1 MRDIYIALSGASAA
15 WDNLSSIAHNIAN
28 SKTQGFREARTTF
41 ELAGAPPS
49 PNGSGLGPLYVAAG
63 NTTYNTEDGDLEI
76 DDDPTHLALRG
87 DGFFALED
95 GTFTRDGSFQIDGE
109 GTLVTSDGTPVL
121 SENGPIQ
128 LAPGET
134 FNVGPDGT
142 VNGSVSGNLG
152 KLSIA
157 TLGNPAPLGGN
168 RWGGTPSA
176 DPPAG
181 TTVVQGALEGSNADT
196 MRGMIE
202 MMEASRYFEAEQKA
216 MQASDDLRARL
227 NRIGGS

>member
-1 MRDIYIALSGASAA
+1 MKDIYVALSGASAA

-28 SKTQGFREARTTF
+28 GKTQGFREARTTF
-41 ELAGAPPS
+41 ELAGPS
-49 PNGSGLGPLYVAAG
+49 GSNGLGAMYAAVG
-63 NTTYNTEDGDLEI
+63 NTTYSTQDGELEM

-87 DGFFALED
+87 DGFFTLQD
-95 GTFTRDGSFQIDGE
+95 GTFTRDGTFQVDPE

-121 SENGPIQ
+121 SDNGPITFQ
-128 LAPGET
+128 PGESFT
-134 FNVGPDGT
+134 IGTDGTITGSASGNVG
-142 VNGSVSGNLG
+142 
-152 KLSIA
+152 KLEIA
-157 TLGNPAPLGGN
+157 ALTNPAPLGGN
-168 RWGGTPSA
+168 RWSGTAGS

-202 MMEASRYFEAEQKA
+202 MMEASRFFEAQQKA
-216 MQASDDLRARL
+216 IQASDDVRARL